1 MFRLFLHILFFSFAI
16 NSFSQEKLF
25 FNRQEE
31 NSDVF
36 FGMLTKKNNQF
47 YIKKC
52 SIISEEMLIVD
63 EKGVQSTEIL
73 SRFKEIIKKGSKIQL
88 ETIATV
94 KENKGNFSIHIIKIK
109 NIIINKSCLL
119 LDSLD

>member
-36 FGMLTKKNNQF
+36 FGMLTKK
-47 YIKKC
+47 
-52 SIISEEMLIVD
+52 
-63 EKGVQSTEIL
+63 
-73 SRFKEIIKKGSKIQL
+73 
-88 ETIATV
+88 TI
-94 KENKGNFSIHIIKIK
+94 NFI
-109 NIIINKSCLL
+109 
-119 LDSLD
+119 